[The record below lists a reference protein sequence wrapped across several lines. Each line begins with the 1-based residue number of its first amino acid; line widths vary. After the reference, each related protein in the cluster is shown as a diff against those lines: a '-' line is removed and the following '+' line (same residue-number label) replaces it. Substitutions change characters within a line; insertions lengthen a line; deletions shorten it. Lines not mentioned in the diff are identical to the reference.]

1 MNDNWNSLLQKL
13 GTKVP
18 DQNPR
23 SFEETNL
30 SAGLLQQ
37 LAHLAQVSTDQSGT
51 GLPPNELSL
60 ADRDEPNISN
70 KSDRATSSLIVNF
83 IEEISDL
90 QINDVKNYSAEQK
103 TGRTLALNSRFIC
116 YPDTNNALVIKS
128 LKNLSLT
135 HRIDNLNGR
144 IADVAFLDDILT
156 NYLAVVTTEGT
167 LLVVSIDL
175 TQQKDK
181 VLLKYFLKHSF
192 EKTCERVQIQW
203 KDQSKIGVV
212 VDNQLVIFDL
222 PTEDSSSDSE
232 ENVPKA
238 AFQEPFQTEINIR
251 DFTFSPN
258 YPLVYFLL
266 ENNNVQI
273 WNIENRSLIK
283 EFAPHSSGNTVL
295 RVLSFKS
302 LIRHEP
308 SKSGDDTTLRDIFIT
323 VTEGF
328 EIKVWDLSEWDKS
341 KKSYFC
347 IETFQLPQSNDTID
361 PISLIKRFVFYDAGL
376 NFIFVVFKT
385 NDDRGICLNALHI
398 DNFYSGYSDIYDQV
412 KKNKRF
418 FNSTQTVWLKKNDLT
433 DLSVLNFQEDEMDFY
448 FKKNTYPLMS
458 DTEPASTRTQDGS
471 YAYSTKTVL
480 NFFTHTESSI
490 SVFRTVGEKLYPL
503 GFIEEFEKIN
513 QVEQLEAQSDSQY
526 PPDLPNFVKKLQ
538 KESRRAVE
546 KDEKATESPEVS
558 KQPAS
563 QKKKQGKD
571 HKKGAENEA
580 GEAHEHGKHNKQGG
594 PTKIVT
600 RTEKEKGQG
609 KQAEGAPEGQSQALD
624 KLLEKRFQELTDK
637 SIQQLNNKFS
647 KIEEII
653 ESKVNERVSKL
664 HSDAIANSLSR
675 EIDEKLQR
683 EFNHSFEKTVT
694 PCFERYLSKMFEQVC
709 ASFEKGHKFYIDKL
723 NIEQAKGAQIK
734 ETMNEV
740 VKSFVQISNSLTE
753 GYANNQAT
761 FNKLESNIQEKQG
774 QLSRLVDQM
783 NDIIQKQHEIQKKLS
798 FIEANIQ
805 DPSARYHDPESYGH
819 YQDPKGA
826 KNPYLYPPAG
836 PNQFYH
842 AGKAQKE
849 KVPHPLNDQLAYLQ
863 SIIGGRPVD
872 ISGGIRGQSG
882 SPGNSQVFDN
892 PYQQQHGGYGGYYN
906 PYQKQA
912 GAGGFNP
919 NFPGGNQSGGQQ
931 GEGKINIP
939 NVHAAPFLN
948 PAQGNPPPELQA
960 FYQNYIEEILKLKA
974 KENEEEKVRGP
985 GQETA
990 SPYLPNMMA
999 QDNAKKFFDL
1009 AQIAQGQPTG
1019 SQGSLQGQRTL
1030 SQVEGQG
1037 KTNLPP
1043 LALQPTSSQHE
1054 QDSMSSRSSTP
1065 LPPGINVGA
1074 QNNQPN
1080 FVQALLQNLPPNMQQ
1095 QFAQA
1100 QLTPQKVGGNFVQ
1113 NIPSQPGTAYQ
1124 TPSNQQT
1131 QKTNQIGAG
1140 FNPELYFNNPNN
1152 FPVPNQM
1159 TNAQINRSSGST
1171 KAPSVDIN
1179 QIPLVNSMFKT
1190 PSRDANEETNSATGT
1205 SNNLS

>member
-1 MNDNWNSLLQKL
+1 M
-13 GTKVP
+13 
-18 DQNPR
+18 
-23 SFEETNL
+23 
-30 SAGLLQQ
+30 
-37 LAHLAQVSTDQSGT
+37 
-51 GLPPNELSL
+51 
-60 ADRDEPNISN
+60 
-70 KSDRATSSLIVNF
+70 
-83 IEEISDL
+83 
-90 QINDVKNYSAEQK
+90 
-103 TGRTLALNSRFIC
+103 
-116 YPDTNNALVIKS
+116 
-128 LKNLSLT
+128 
-135 HRIDNLNGR
+135 
-144 IADVAFLDDILT
+144 
-156 NYLAVVTTEGT
+156 
-167 LLVVSIDL
+167 
-175 TQQKDK
+175 
-181 VLLKYFLKHSF
+181 
-192 EKTCERVQIQW
+192 
-203 KDQSKIGVV
+203 
-212 VDNQLVIFDL
+212 
-222 PTEDSSSDSE
+222 
-232 ENVPKA
+232 
-238 AFQEPFQTEINIR
+238 
-251 DFTFSPN
+251 
-258 YPLVYFLL
+258 
-266 ENNNVQI
+266 
-273 WNIENRSLIK
+273 
-283 EFAPHSSGNTVL
+283 
-295 RVLSFKS
+295 
-302 LIRHEP
+302 
-308 SKSGDDTTLRDIFIT
+308 
-323 VTEGF
+323 
-328 EIKVWDLSEWDKS
+328 
-341 KKSYFC
+341 
-347 IETFQLPQSNDTID
+347 D

-418 FNSTQTVWLKKNDLT
+418 FNSIQTVWLKKPDLT
-433 DLSVLNFQEDEMDFY
+433 DLSVLNFQEDELDFY

-480 NFFTHTESSI
+480 NFFTQTESSI

-513 QVEQLEAQSDSQY
+513 QVEGLEGGQSDSQY

-538 KESRRAVE
+538 KESKKASE
-546 KDEKATESPEVS
+546 KDAGETISPEVS
-558 KQPAS
+558 KQPTS

-571 HKKGAENEA
+571 HKKGAENEVT

-609 KQAEGAPEGQSQALD
+609 KQAEGGAEGQSLE
-624 KLLEKRFQELTDK
+624 KFFEKRFQELTDK
-637 SIQQLNNKFS
+637 SLQQLNNKFS

-694 PCFERYLSKMFEQVC
+694 PCFERYLGKMFEQVC
-709 ASFEKGHKFYIDKL
+709 GSFEKGHKFYIDKL

-753 GYANNQAT
+753 GYVNNQAT

-774 QLSRLVDQM
+774 QLQRLVDQM

-805 DPSARYHDPESYGH
+805 DPSGRYHEPESYG
-819 YQDPKGA
+819 QGA
-826 KNPYLYPPAG
+826 KNPYPYPANL
-836 PNQFYH
+836 NQFYH
-842 AGKAQKE
+842 GGKAQKE

-872 ISGGIRGQSG
+872 ISGGMLARGHSQPGTG

-892 PYQQQHGGYGGYYN
+892 PYQQQQQHAGYGGYYN

-912 GAGGFNP
+912 GFNP
-919 NFPGGNQSGGQQ
+919 NFPGGNQSGGQE
-931 GEGKINIP
+931 GEGKIN
-939 NVHAAPFLN
+939 VHASPFIGG
-948 PAQGNPPPELQA
+948 QGNPPPELQA
-960 FYQNYIEEILKLKA
+960 FYQNYIAEVLKLKA
-974 KENEEEKVRGP
+974 AKENEGGERGP
-985 GQETA
+985 GQEAA
-990 SPYLPNMMA
+990 SPYIPNMMA

-1019 SQGSLQGQRTL
+1019 SQGNLQGQRTL

-1037 KTNLPP
+1037 KNLPPP
-1043 LALQPTSSQHE
+1043 LALNPTSSQHE
-1054 QDSMSSRSSTP
+1054 QESMSSRSNTP
-1065 LPPGINVGA
+1065 LPPGINIGGA

-1080 FVQALLQNLPPNMQQ
+1080 FVQNLLQNLPPSMQQ

-1100 QLTPQKVGGNFVQ
+1100 QLTPQKVGPGVGYNYM
-1113 NIPSQPGTAYQ
+1113 PSQPGTANQ

-1131 QKTNQIGAG
+1131 QKTGQIGAG

-1171 KAPSVDIN
+1171 KAPSTDIN

-1190 PSRDANEETNSATGT
+1190 PSRDAGEETNSATGT